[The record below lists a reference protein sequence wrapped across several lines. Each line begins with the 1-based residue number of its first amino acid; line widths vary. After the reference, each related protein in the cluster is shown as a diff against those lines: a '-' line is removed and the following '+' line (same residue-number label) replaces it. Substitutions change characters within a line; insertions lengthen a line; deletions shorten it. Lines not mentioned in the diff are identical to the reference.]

1 MPNRA
6 QQNGMNQDLRR
17 RIIPAVLYVIII
29 ALCTLMGTITSI
41 MLIQIFAILCYYEF
55 IRNSLPED
63 QRGNGT
69 LGKLL
74 VAVIVISAILINF
87 LKSSQIWNFLIS
99 ICVLTFFINAYYVIV
114 RHSSLFNNGNLI
126 LRTFIY
132 LSLPFLAACYLL
144 LSYETFH
151 EVLLGIFIITWL
163 NDAGAYF
170 VGKAI
175 GKNKISP
182 KVSPGKSWE
191 GWIGGLI
198 IGGLST
204 LIISTYLSDLELIDW
219 IYLAIIVGV
228 MGLIGDLVESSWKR
242 KLGIKDSGN
251 LMPGHGGFLDR
262 LDSFIYSIPFVAL
275 YLLNFAN

>member
-99 ICVLTFFINAYYVIV
+99 ISVLTFFINAYYVIV